1 MKYFNVARK
10 FGAVVVGSAVLASAS
25 MAATTAETVTGAIT
39 EGTSTVQLV
48 VGGVIALAALAFGL
62 GMMKSWLSK

>member
-1 MKYFNVARK
+1 MKYMNVARRS
-10 FGAVVVGSAVLASAS
+10 GAVLVGTLILASTS
-25 MAATTAETVTGAIT
+25 MAATTSDTVTAAISD
-39 EGTSTVQLV
+39 GTTVVQLV

>member
-10 FGAVVVGSAVLASAS
+10 FGAVVVGSAVVASAN
-25 MAATTAETVTGAIT
+25 AATTTETVTGAIT
-39 EGTSTVQLV
+39 DGTAVVQLV

>member
-1 MKYFNVARK
+1 MNIVSVARRS
-10 FGAVVVGSAVLASAS
+10 GAVVVGTLILASTA
-25 MAATTAETVTGAIT
+25 MAGTTSETVTGAIT
-39 EGTSTVQLV
+39 DGTTVVQLV

>member
-1 MKYFNVARK
+1 MKIVSFARRA
-10 FGAVVVGSAVLASAS
+10 GAVVVGSAVLASAA

>member
-1 MKYFNVARK
+1 MNIASFARRA
-10 FGAVVVGSAVLASAS
+10 GAVVAGSAVLAASA

>member
-1 MKYFNVARK
+1 MNIVSFARRA
-10 FGAVVVGSAVLASAS
+10 GAVVVGSAVLASAS

>member
-1 MKYFNVARK
+1 MNIVSFARRA
-10 FGAVVVGSAVLASAS
+10 GAVVVGSAVLASAS

-39 EGTSTVQLV
+39 EGTSTVQRV

>member
-1 MKYFNVARK
+1 MKITSFARRA
-10 FGAVVVGSAVLASAS
+10 GAVVVGSAVLASAS

>member
-1 MKYFNVARK
+1 MKYMNVARK
-10 FGAVVVGSAVLASAS
+10 FGVAVAGTVVLASSA
-25 MAATTAETVTGAIT
+25 MAETTAATVTGAIT
-39 EGTSTVQLV
+39 EGTTVVQLV

>member
-1 MKYFNVARK
+1 MKIMNVVRRA
-10 FGAVVVGSAVLASAS
+10 GAVVAGSVVLASAA
-25 MAATTAETVTGAIT
+25 MAETTAATVTGAIT

>member
-1 MKYFNVARK
+1 MKIVSFARRA
-10 FGAVVVGSAVLASAS
+10 GAVVVGSAVLASSS
-25 MAATTAETVTGAIT
+25 MAATTSETVTGAISD
-39 EGTSTVQLV
+39 GTTVVQLV

>member
-1 MKYFNVARK
+1 MNIISVARRS
-10 FGAVVVGSAVLASAS
+10 GAVLVGTLILASTS
-25 MAATTAETVTGAIT
+25 MAATTSETVTGAISD
-39 EGTSTVQLV
+39 GTTVVQLV

>member
-1 MKYFNVARK
+1 MKYMNVARK
-10 FGAVVVGSAVLASAS
+10 FGAVVAGTVVLSSAA
-25 MAATTAETVTGAIT
+25 MAATTSETVTGAIT
-39 EGTSTVQLV
+39 DGTTVVQLV